1 MSMDQLPSM
10 LRTHIMAT
18 RNSSLILFF
27 SAAILSFA
35 AAPMSHAADRV
46 NAGEWETTMTM
57 NGQSHTTKS
66 CKTEAQAKEANRNAQ
81 EMREAAAKDRKTGCS
96 LDDIRVEGNLVSY
109 TLACGDSL
117 TQVKATYHDGNS
129 WESVMTNNKR
139 GTTTAKGRRLGAC
152 P

>member
-1 MSMDQLPSM
+1 MEQISTRQRLY
-10 LRTHIMAT
+10 TMAT
-18 RNSSLILFF
+18 RNSSLISSFALAF
-27 SAAILSFA
+27 LSFA
-35 AAPMSHAADRV
+35 AAPMLHAADRV
-46 NAGEWETTMTM
+46 NAGEWETTMTA
-57 NGQSHTTKS
+57 NGQSHTSKS

-96 LDDIRVEGNLVSY
+96 LDDIRAEGNLVSY
-109 TLACGDSL
+109 TLACGDSV

-129 WESVMTNNKR
+129 WESVMTNNKH